1 MRGDRLLAILLT
13 LQAEGKLSQRELA
26 RRLEVSERTI
36 QRDMDAL
43 GSAGIPVVSERG
55 SAGGWKLLE
64 GYRTDATGMTGEEWK
79 ALILSS
85 GSRAARD
92 LGLADALESA
102 LLKLR
107 AAGMPDKPAVAAS
120 LTAKLHIDADGWH
133 ELPEPQPEL
142 ALLFEAVLTD
152 QQVEAWY
159 EPRSGAQAG
168 RMRCLLPLGLVM
180 KGNAWYLAASEGD
193 AVKSFRTSRLSEIRL
208 TGTAFVRPAA
218 FSLAEWWRTSVS
230 RFLDGLP
237 SVLVTLKASPEAV
250 ARMQKMRYARI
261 AGVRS
266 SEHAVSSA
274 EMEETASSPGQQL
287 VDVRFDTLDYAAS
300 VVLSLAP
307 EAEAVEPPELRQW
320 VCRLAEAALEKH
332 RNA

>member
-55 SAGGWKLLE
+55 SAGGWRLME

-79 ALILSS
+79 ALLLSA

-92 LGLADALESA
+92 LGLADALDSA

-107 AAGMPDKPAVAAS
+107 AAGMPGKPAVAAS
-120 LTAKLHIDADGWH
+120 LSSKLHVDADGWH
-133 ELPEPQPEL
+133 ECREPQPKL
-142 ALLFEAVLTD
+142 ALLFEAVLTE
-152 QQVEAWY
+152 QRIEAYY
-159 EPRSGAQAG
+159 ESRNAPQAASP
-168 RMRCLLPLGLVM
+168 RCLMPLGLVM
-180 KGNAWYLAASEGD
+180 KGSAWYLAASEGD
-193 AVKSFRTSRLSEIRL
+193 AVKSFRTSKLSDIRL
-208 TGTAFVRPAA
+208 TGEPFERPAS
-218 FSLAEWWRTSVS
+218 FSLAAWWRTSVS
-230 RFLDGLP
+230 RFLEGLP
-237 SVLVTLKASPEAV
+237 STLVRLKASPDAID
-250 ARMQKMRYARI
+250 RLQKMRYTRI
-261 AGVRS
+261 VGAYS
-266 SEHAVSSA
+266 PESEAASA
-274 EMEETASSPGQQL
+274 EREETEATPVLKL
-287 VDVRFDTLDYAAS
+287 VDVRFDTLDYAAG

-307 EAEAVEPPELRQW
+307 AVEAVDPPELRQR
-320 VCRLAEAALEKH
+320 VCELAEAALEMH